1 RIVTKL
7 YLHPYHAVLIPT
19 GRECPGVGR
28 REDAELVRIIE
39 RFAFVL
45 GVLELERDIGDA
57 VQRVDEREPPGGE
70 TTIEEPGAAVPALP
84 DIGAD
89 FYVVSGADG
98 ELEARPRPEDDHAFA
113 IAGTD
118 RIAAQRAEALLQ
130 SPGEPLGHDPDVH
143 GPVDRADEL
152 IVGAALAIASVLDV
166 RRRSTVE
173 TRAALSCRET

>member
-19 GRECPGVGR
+19 GRECPVVGR

-39 RFAFVL
+39 RFVFVL
-45 GVLELERDIGDA
+45 GVLEVERDIGDA

-70 TTIEEPGAAVPALP
+70 TTIEEPGAAVPAHP
-84 DIGAD
+84 DLRAD
-89 FYVVSGADG
+89 GYVVSGRDG

-118 RIAAQRAEALLQ
+118 RGERIDAHLTEALLE

-152 IVGAALAIASVLDV
+152 IVGAALAIASV
-166 RRRSTVE
+166 
-173 TRAALSCRET
+173 